1 MDSEIK
7 DIVKRLEQQGK
18 AIEKAIAA
26 LRQLEEQPASTPA
39 TPTEPVKSNGVV
51 RKGNISAAGRRR
63 LAAAM
68 KARWAVKKK
77 AGTGIGQK
85 RGLRKAA

>member
-7 DIVKRLEQQGK
+7 DIINRLEQQGK
-18 AIEKAIAA
+18 AIDKAISA
-26 LRQLEEQPASTPA
+26 LRELEGQPVSAPVSDPA
-39 TPTEPVKSNGVV
+39 KTNAPVQRGT
-51 RKGNISAAGRRR
+51 ISDAGRRR

-77 AGTGIGQK
+77 AGNAQ
-85 RGLRKAA
+85 RRKAA

>member
-7 DIVKRLEQQGK
+7 DIIKRLQQQGS
-18 AIEKAIAA
+18 AIERAIAA
-26 LRQLEEQPASTPA
+26 LRELEGQPASAPA
-39 TPTEPVKSNGVV
+39 TPSAPAKSNGAVP
-51 RKGNISAAGRRR
+51 RGSISDAGRRR

-68 KARWAVKKK
+68 KARWAVKKR
-77 AGTGIGQK
+77 AGTGNGQK

>member
-1 MDSEIK
+1 MDTEIK
-7 DIVKRLEQQGK
+7 DIIKRLEQQGK

-26 LRQLEEQPASTPA
+26 LRELEGQPVSAPA
-39 TPTEPVKSNGVV
+39 AP
-51 RKGNISAAGRRR
+51 ISPAKADGAPPRGTISDAGRRR

-77 AGTGIGQK
+77 AGNGQK

>member
-7 DIVKRLEQQGK
+7 DIIKRLEQQGS

-26 LRQLEEQPASTPA
+26 LRELEGQPASAPA
-39 TPTEPVKSNGVV
+39 TPSAPAKSNGV
-51 RKGNISAAGRRR
+51 RSGSISDAGRRR

-77 AGTGIGQK
+77 AGTANGQK
-85 RGLRKAA
+85 RGIRKAA

>member
-7 DIVKRLEQQGK
+7 DIIKRLEQQGK
-18 AIEKAIAA
+18 VIEKAVAA
-26 LRQLEEQPASTPA
+26 LRELEGQPAIAPA
-39 TPTEPVKSNGVV
+39 TPTEPAKTSGAVP
-51 RKGNISAAGRRR
+51 KGTISDAGRRR

-77 AGTGIGQK
+77 AGNAQK
-85 RGLRKAA
+85 RKAA

>member
-7 DIVKRLEQQGK
+7 DIIKRLEQQGS
-18 AIEKAIAA
+18 AIAKAIAA
-26 LRQLEEQPASTPA
+26 LRELEGQPASAPA
-39 TPTEPVKSNGVV
+39 TPAAPAKSNGSV
-51 RKGNISAAGRRR
+51 RRGSISDAGRRR

-77 AGTGIGQK
+77 AGTENGQK

>member
-1 MDSEIK
+1 MDSEIQ
-7 DIVKRLEQQGK
+7 DIIKRLEQQGK

-26 LRQLEEQPASTPA
+26 LRELEGQPASTPT
-39 TPTEPVKSNGVV
+39 TPTEPVKPNGVV
-51 RKGNISAAGRRR
+51 RRGSISEAGRRR

-77 AGTGIGQK
+77 AGNAQ
-85 RGLRKAA
+85 RRKAA